1 MGNIASCA
9 AASAEPKPIADLQ
22 RWLPDGGDVTSRD
35 DPRVTCRPL

>member
-1 MGNIASCA
+1 MGNIASFA

-35 DPRVTCRPL
+35 DPHVTCRPL